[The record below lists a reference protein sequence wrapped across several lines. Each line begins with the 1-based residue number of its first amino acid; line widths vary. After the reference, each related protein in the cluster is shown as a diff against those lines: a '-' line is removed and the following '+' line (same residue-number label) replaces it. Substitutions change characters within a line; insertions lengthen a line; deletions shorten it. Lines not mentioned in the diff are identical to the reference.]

1 MQSGGKPLSRLLTFH
16 EKLCQGLFWAGGI
29 LLFLGAMTTCYD
41 IFMRYFF
48 NRPTSWSIDFVEYT
62 LIYSTFFGAAWI
74 LKEDGH
80 VKMTILTDHL
90 RPRKRAQVEIVNST
104 IGALACLI
112 LCAQGVIETWG
123 AIADRIVIVRPVPVP
138 KWAILWV
145 IPFGL
150 FLFATYFIRNLFTQ
164 ISRLRTEKRAER

>member
-1 MQSGGKPLSRLLTFH
+1 MTNGKKIWSRLLIFH
-16 EKLCQGLFWAGGI
+16 EKLCRGLFWAGGA
-29 LLFLGAMTTCYD
+29 LLFLAAMATCYD

-48 NRPTSWSIDFVEYT
+48 NRPTAWSIDFVEYT
-62 LIYSTFFGAAWI
+62 LLYSTFFGAAWI

-80 VKMTILTDHL
+80 VKMTILSDRL
-90 RPRKRAQVEIVNST
+90 QPGRRRQVEIVNLS

-112 LCAQGVIETWG
+112 LAAQGVIETWG
-123 AIADRIVIVRPVPVP
+123 AIADRIIIVRPVPVP

-150 FLFATYFIRNLFTQ
+150 FLFATYFIRNLFSL
-164 ISRLRTEKRAER
+164 ISRMKSTQSEKR